1 VKRLVAALSLLVLAV
16 APLGAAAPDYTGFGL
31 IPYDPPKTAPAFTLP
46 DLDGKPVKL
55 EDYRGKALLLFF
67 WATW

>member
-1 VKRLVAALSLLVLAV
+1 MKRFALTLLLVALAA
-16 APLGAAAPDYTGFGL
+16 APLGAAADFTTFGMTA
-31 IPYDPPKTAPAFTLP
+31 YEPPKAAPAFTLP